1 MSQGYR
7 KIFWGTIL
15 VSFLSPGGS
24 ISLVFVLIGW
34 TILISGIGALAE
46 SSASGSF
53 KRLEKIAVAAAAVS
67 LFAGVLYELLLMRF
81 PPIVYYPIVVMT
93 VELILFHGI
102 FAASYE
108 YFSGIEDG
116 GTARMAEEKDR
127 NYMVLVGIALVVL
140 SVFYTFNHSVTGV
153 LGFFA
158 SLISKIYLLGGMHE
172 LKKACEEEKSI
183 EEEQPTA

>member
-15 VSFLSPGGS
+15 ASFLSPGGS

-34 TILISGIGALAE
+34 AMLISGIGALAE
-46 SSASGSF
+46 HSASGSF
-53 KRLEKIAVAAAAVS
+53 KRLDKIAFAAAAVS
-67 LFAGVLYELLLMRF
+67 LVGGVLYELLLMSF
-81 PPIVYYPIVVMT
+81 PPIIYYPIVVMT

-102 FAASYE
+102 FAASYAH
-108 YFSGIEDG
+108 FSGIEDA
-116 GTARMAEEKDR
+116 GTARMIQEKDR
-127 NYMVLVGIALVVL
+127 SYMVLMGTTLVVL
-140 SVFYTFNHSVTGV
+140 SVFYTFNHSVTGI

-158 SLISKIYLLGGMHE
+158 SLISKIYLLGGMHA